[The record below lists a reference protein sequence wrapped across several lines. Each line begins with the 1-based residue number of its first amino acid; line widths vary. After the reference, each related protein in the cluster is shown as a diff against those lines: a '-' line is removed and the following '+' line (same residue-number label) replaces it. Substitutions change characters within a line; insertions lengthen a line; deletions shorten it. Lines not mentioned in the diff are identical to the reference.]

1 MTKSKYLHIMQNEK
15 VIAPYIEFMHKN
27 FDFEEHVFVLI
38 GGSSESSHPIPQY
51 DNVIVLDRDLTRKI
65 NLFKL
70 SKELKP
76 YFENAKKVII
86 HNFFI
91 DNIVDVLFINQKFLQ
106 KCYWVIWGGDMYR
119 YAKKNKSL
127 RIRFFDYRMKIVV
140 SRLGGCITGLK
151 GEYELAQ
158 KWYGAKGK
166 HYVFS
171 AYPTN
176 LYKEYE
182 LTEKKHDTLN
192 IQVGNSADPANN
204 HEEVFEKLE
213 KYKDANIKIFVPLS
227 YGPKKHADEMIRLGQ
242 EKFGDKFYPLTEFMS
257 FEKYLDFLADID
269 IAIFN
274 HKRQQGMGNIITLL
288 GLGKKVYIRDDI
300 TPWAWFKELKLNIS
314 NIKELDLSLLDD
326 TSKEKNREIIK
337 EAYSLESLI
346 KGWEAIFKD
355 KNDSI

>member
-1 MTKSKYLHIMQNEK
+1 MKILHIMQNEK
-15 VIAPYIEFMHKN
+15 FIPPYIQFIEKYFPPEDHI
-27 FDFEEHVFVLI
+27 FIIL
-38 GGSSESSHPIPQY
+38 GGSSEADHPIPAY
-51 DNVIVLDRDLTRKI
+51 DNVIVLNRDLTKKI

-76 YFENAKKVII
+76 YFEDAEKVII

-91 DNIVDVLFINQKFLQ
+91 ANIVDLLFINQKFLQ

-119 YAKKNKSL
+119 YANKNKSL
-127 RIRFFDYRMKIVV
+127 RSRFYDYRMKIVV
-140 SRLGGCITGLK
+140 SKLAGFISRIK
-151 GEYELAQ
+151 GDYELAQ

-166 HYVFS
+166 HYASS
-171 AYPTN
+171 AYPSN

-182 LTEKKHDTLN
+182 LTEKKHDTVN

-204 HEEVFEKLE
+204 HEEVFNQLE
-213 KYKDANIKIFVPLS
+213 KYKNENIKIFVPLS
-227 YGPKKHADEMIRLGQ
+227 YGPKGHAEKMITLGR

-257 FEKYLDFLADID
+257 FDKYLDFLADID

-300 TPWAWFKELKLNIS
+300 TTWEWFQELKLNIS
-314 NIKELDLSLLDD
+314 TTKELDLSILDN
-326 TSKEKNREIIK
+326 TAKEENRKIIK
-337 EAYSLESLI
+337 EAYSLERLI
-346 KGWEAIFKD
+346 EGWKEIFKD